1 MPEPAGESVWDFD
14 VFVSS
19 RHRLSPVFLK
29 LWEAANRR
37 LSEEGVQC
45 ACSRI
50 SAFNPRSR
58 AAHERLGANR
68 VGGVVFLC
76 VGQWQLKL
84 GATRPLLHVSRTASG
99 PLIHVR
105 CADGEGR
112 RAGRGEH
119 G

>member
-1 MPEPAGESVWDFD
+1 MAEIDGEFAGFLWFIQGDYDEDEVRCTFRPEPPDESVWDFD

-19 RHRLSPVFLK
+19 RHRMSPVFLK

-76 VGQWQLKL
+76 VGQ
-84 GATRPLLHVSRTASG
+84 
-99 PLIHVR
+99 
-105 CADGEGR
+105 
-112 RAGRGEH
+112 
-119 G
+119 